1 MRQSTLKI
9 ALVLC
14 IAALAT
20 LATRSALAHDT
31 GDRAHRI
38 GVVDSLMLVERM
50 LDEPEYADARTAVE
64 QNWTQQLSLLEA
76 EVNDLLTRRNAA
88 VAGSLE
94 QQEINQQ
101 GAQAQQRYQQLR
113 QQGAGELEVLGTEQA
128 REAYTKIAEASKVVA
143 DRLGYDFVV
152 ASRDSAEPTNANT
165 VAGLAQQMLARPLIV
180 YPDGHDIT
188 ADVRTELGLTVAP
201 AEDDAAE

>member
-1 MRQSTLKI
+1 MRQPTLKI

-38 GVVDSLMLVERM
+38 GVVDSLMLVEQM
-50 LDEPEYADARTAVE
+50 LDQPEYTEARTAVE
-64 QNWTQQLSLLEA
+64 QNWTQQLALLES
-76 EVNDLLTRRNAA
+76 EVNALLTRRNAA

-101 GAQAQQRYQQLR
+101 GAQAQQRCS
-113 QQGAGELEVLGTEQA
+113 A
-128 REAYTKIAEASKVVA
+128 RGVES
-143 DRLGYDFVV
+143 
-152 ASRDSAEPTNANT
+152 
-165 VAGLAQQMLARPLIV
+165 
-180 YPDGHDIT
+180 
-188 ADVRTELGLTVAP
+188 
-201 AEDDAAE
+201 